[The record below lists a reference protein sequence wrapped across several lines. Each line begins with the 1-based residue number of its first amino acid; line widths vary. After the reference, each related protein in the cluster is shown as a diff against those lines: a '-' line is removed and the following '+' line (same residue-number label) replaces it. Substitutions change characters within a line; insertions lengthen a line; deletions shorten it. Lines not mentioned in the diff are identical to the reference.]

1 MPVVG
6 IGTSSVV
13 ADERR
18 DRPHDRAVPVGQ
30 ARPREDREVRDQDR
44 EVRERQEHEERDRPP
59 DGGAGVERPPLGPRG
74 SRGRSRTRRPAPSPS
89 RGRATGA
96 RSRPGPTRT
105 PPARATRT
113 AATRF
118 GRRTRTP
125 PSTGTASTRACRR
138 TGRLIARIEAETA
151 IASESPPAV
160 AAIRPSPSFRRNQ
173 NSPRPARIGFRTI
186 SARSPPPHPN
196 SHDEAIVGSESHP
209 LCGSAANQV
218 PDISNGF
225 HSGT

>member
-1 MPVVG
+1 MAITRPWDRCAVATWPHANAASASHASRRHPVRPKNPDAPVNRNG
-6 IGTSSVV
+6 VHASV
-13 ADERR
+13 
-18 DRPHDRAVPVGQ
+18 
-30 ARPREDREVRDQDR
+30 
-44 EVRERQEHEERDRPP
+44 
-59 DGGAGVERPPLGPRG
+59 
-74 SRGRSRTRRPAPSPS
+74 PAN
-89 RGRATGA
+89 
-96 RSRPGPTRT
+96 
-105 PPARATRT
+105 
-113 AATRF
+113 
-118 GRRTRTP
+118 
-125 PSTGTASTRACRR
+125 
-138 TGRLIARIEAETA
+138 GRLIARIEAETA